1 MQDAAASLKENH
13 IPLTLNGWQSAAG
26 WPDELLCPSVLSRV
40 RLADPERLKTFL
52 HDVVACLNESDD
64 FLLLVSLAT
73 VAAAAAWWDDSVVQL
88 LTLLQKETKS
98 GAEVDCWSSL
108 GGSHVAHPFRSNRS
122 ILSHIVSEVTQVT
135 EVFVRATIVQGRG
148 DSNDW
153 HGLQSVH
160 AMVSHRSGA
169 LTLTD
174 VFEQEEHA
182 DEQAAI
188 FVWSRAEVTYEPLA
202 KGRRSKDDSFKL
214 ALKLK
219 EQSFTLEFC
228 NDQDRSRLTAALSR
242 HEVATEPSGENSLAS
257 ADAAVPSD
265 DETLDVLHCIIR
277 AATWTT
283 VTKMKEENIAF
294 DRKYRPTKGEQIYR
308 ACWVGYAAEDDD
320 TWHRETDLEPEF
332 VAAFK
337 NGSHSYAATLITL
350 HRAAEVWKRLF
361 FCAIL
366 S

>member
-1 MQDAAASLKENH
+1 MQGAAASLNENH

-169 LTLTD
+169 LTLTARLLRRD
-174 VFEQEEHA
+174 ALHRS
-182 DEQAAI
+182 EQA
-188 FVWSRAEVTYEPLA
+188 E
-202 KGRRSKDDSFKL
+202 RR
-214 ALKLK
+214 
-219 EQSFTLEFC
+219 
-228 NDQDRSRLTAALSR
+228 
-242 HEVATEPSGENSLAS
+242 VATKQRAMSLAPHVRLHLVERRLCTTAGV
-257 ADAAVPSD
+257 ADS
-265 DETLDVLHCIIR
+265 
-277 AATWTT
+277 
-283 VTKMKEENIAF
+283 
-294 DRKYRPTKGEQIYR
+294 
-308 ACWVGYAAEDDD
+308 
-320 TWHRETDLEPEF
+320 
-332 VAAFK
+332 
-337 NGSHSYAATLITL
+337 
-350 HRAAEVWKRLF
+350 
-361 FCAIL
+361 
-366 S
+366 